1 MLNKMFFRKFNNF
14 KEWFV
19 LQPIFIQVSI
29 IILFSLF
36 LIVSSSF
43 FIGSIEDT
51 YTIFVDPASLFIAK
65 QSNATLF
72 FSLLLMIVGVVILS
86 FVVSVLTTFLE
97 EILRDIRL
105 GKLNFLGEN
114 HTVIVNYNETIFNIL
129 EELNHLYSSK
139 KESHE
144 VVLLLHHYEE
154 TQLFLEKITSKDY
167 NALTIRIR
175 IGDLYDINKYKQ
187 ISILDAHSL
196 IILNDQSFENDFLKD
211 NHNLKIINTLYQ
223 DKAFKDKLEQ
233 KRQQLNPMKI
243 VVVFSSQKEN
253 DFGKL
258 TKNLTNNHFFA
269 ITPKN
274 ILNSLLNISMI
285 DVNFYNI
292 WSLLLSFESY
302 QFYFLDPKQ
311 LNVIGKTYREIVAA
325 QQNGILFGISR
336 ANNGDFDIQINVF
349 DTVIQ
354 KSDWLI
360 FAAKSKE
367 EISLKKISYHYEE
380 TINIEQPADL
390 FQRNILIVGE
400 KRVVETK
407 EFLDFENS
415 IIHNINPS
423 TKELLEK
430 EFFSNHLNNYDIIIL
445 NLENELIYRIALYLR
460 MYYNEI
466 QLQKFVFLVEDTT
479 IASQIKKMELS
490 NVIISNQLLAK
501 YVVQVANQISLH
513 KLFQNLFVT
522 EDAEINTITLSNL
535 DKSLQKNIEK
545 LKFHLAQNNLTFIG
559 TINKD
564 HSISI
569 ESSSLENAKE
579 IVVISTGEV

>member
-1 MLNKMFFRKFNNF
+1 MLNKMFFKKFNNF

-29 IILFSLF
+29 IILFSLL

-72 FSLLLMIVGVVILS
+72 FSLVLMIVGVVILS

-114 HTVIVNYNETIFNIL
+114 HTIIINYNETIFNIL
-129 EELNHLYSSK
+129 EELNHLYNSK

-144 VVLLLHHYEE
+144 VILLLHHYEE

-167 NALTIRIR
+167 NALTIRVR

-223 DKAFKDKLEQ
+223 DKAFKNKLEQ

-258 TKNLTNNHFFA
+258 TNNLTNNHFFA

-311 LNVIGKTYREIVAA
+311 LNVVGKTYREIVAA

-367 EISLKKISYHYEE
+367 NISLKKISYHYKE

-390 FQRNILIVGE
+390 FQRNILIVGD
-400 KRVVETK
+400 KRAVETK

-460 MYYNEI
+460 MYYSEI
-466 QLQKFVFLVEDTT
+466 QLQKFVFLVEDAT

-535 DKSLQKNIEK
+535 DKSLQTNIEK
-545 LKFHLAQNNLTFIG
+545 LKFHLAQNNLTFLG
-559 TINKD
+559 TINKN

-579 IVVISTGEV
+579 IVVISTGEI